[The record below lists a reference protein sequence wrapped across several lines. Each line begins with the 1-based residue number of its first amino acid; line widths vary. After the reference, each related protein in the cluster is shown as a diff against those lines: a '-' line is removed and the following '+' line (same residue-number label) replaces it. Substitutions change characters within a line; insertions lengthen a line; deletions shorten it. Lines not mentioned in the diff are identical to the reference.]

1 MKPIVKATTPPLT
14 YTTSIEARTHQLVA
28 DEPISENGKDLG
40 MAPNELLAAS
50 LASCSSITLRMYTDR
65 KEWKTGNISVTVEI
79 DKNDQQQVIFTRRI
93 HLENDLEPQ
102 QMDRIMSIA
111 NACPVHKI
119 LSGQILVETMLE
131 RRQL

>member
-1 MKPIVKATTPPLT
+1 MKPQVKATTPPST

-50 LASCSSITLRMYTDR
+50 LASCTSITLRMYTDR
-65 KEWKTGNISVTVEI
+65 KEWNTGNISVTVEI
-79 DKNDQQQVIFTRRI
+79 EKNELQQVVFTRKI
-93 HLENDLEPQ
+93 HLENELEAAQ
-102 QMDRIMSIA
+102 KDRIIAIA

-119 LSGQILVETMLE
+119 LSGQISVETKLINN
-131 RRQL
+131 